1 MAGAGWTEV
10 SFSTSIAEG
19 WGSIGLEIVG
29 STYIVSS
36 YEGLKAWAE
45 AAQSNPSLNC
55 RLDANITLPA
65 VEEGGSNWTPIPNFT
80 GTFNGLY
87 RTITGLTGE
96 GGLFDT
102 IGSEGKVLNL
112 ILEDVKITAD
122 GYSDVGAIAG
132 TNQGTVSGCRVVGGS
147 VQGNMGVGGIVGNNA
162 GGSVVDC
169 PCSAT
174 VYGDD
179 CVGGIVGHVS
189 GATANVVGC
198 RSTGDVT
205 GTGFVGGVVGQA
217 EAGSVVCC
225 GSTSNVVG
233 SDLGIGGVAGVN
245 GDACEVMYCC
255 YSGDRIS
262 GLDGVGGVIGI
273 SEGGNV
279 TACYWSGYEGN
290 GIGNDASDSEAVTKV
305 EEDGW
310 PEAVA
315 ALNAAME
322 GSAYEESC
330 EWRTNQGK
338 PKIIVFGHFGD

>member
-1 MAGAGWTEV
+1 M
-10 SFSTSIAEG
+10 
-19 WGSIGLEIVG
+19 
-29 STYIVSS
+29 
-36 YEGLKAWAE
+36 
-45 AAQSNPSLNC
+45 
-55 RLDANITLPA
+55 
-65 VEEGGSNWTPIPNFT
+65 
-80 GTFNGLY
+80 
-87 RTITGLTGE
+87 
-96 GGLFDT
+96 
-102 IGSEGKVLNL
+102 
-112 ILEDVKITAD
+112 
-122 GYSDVGAIAG
+122 
-132 TNQGTVSGCRVVGGS
+132 
-147 VQGNMGVGGIVGNNA
+147 QGNMGVGGIVGNNA